1 MKTGLVLEGGAMR
14 GMFTAGIL
22 DVFLDEGLDFDTIA
36 GVSAGALFGVNYVS
50 RQKGRAIRYNKRF
63 NQDKNYLGLKPLFK
77 EGNIVCVKY
86 AYDDVPRK
94 LDVFDDE
101 TYMKNVKEY
110 YAVVTN
116 VKTGNPE
123 YVQIDSVF
131 DQMDTLRASGSM
143 PGVSKPVK
151 IGEEEYLDGGISDSI
166 PFKFLLENGCDKV
179 VVILTRNLE
188 YRKSPCNPL
197 MLQLMRKTP
206 VIKEKMAERHNEYNR
221 SVEELLEYE
230 KKGIAYVIRPDN
242 PLNIS
247 RLERDPEK
255 LQAVYDIG
263 QRAAKDHLS
272 KGLKTFLAN

>member
-22 DVFLDEGLDFDTIA
+22 DVFLDEGIAFETIA

-63 NQDKNYLGLKPLFK
+63 NQDKNYLGLRPLFK
-77 EGNIVCVKY
+77 EGNIVCTKY
-86 AYDDVPRK
+86 AYEDVPRK

-101 TYMKNVKEY
+101 TYRKNVKEY

-116 VKTGNPE
+116 VENGNPE
-123 YVQIDSVF
+123 YIQVNSVF

-151 IGEEEYLDGGISDSI
+151 IGEKEYLDGGISDSI
-166 PFKFLLENGCDKV
+166 PYKFLLEKGCDRV
-179 VVILTRNLE
+179 VVILTRHLE

-197 MLQLMRKTP
+197 MLYLMRKTP
-206 VIKEKMAERHNEYNR
+206 VIKKKMAERHNQYNKC
-221 SVEELLEYE
+221 VEELLEYE
-230 KKGIAYVIRPDN
+230 KKGLAYVIRPEN

-247 RLERDPEK
+247 RLERNPEK
-255 LQAVYDIG
+255 LQAVYEMG
-263 QRAAKDHLS
+263 QKTAKAQLEA
-272 KGLKTFLAN
+272 LKAFLTK